1 MGSIAADLRY
11 GLRLLRRSPGFTTVT
26 VVTLALGI
34 GANTVIFSTVE
45 TVLLRSLPYGDPERL
60 VMVWEDASYARIPRN
75 TPAPANYVDWKARNR
90 SFLDMAATRG
100 ASANLTV
107 DGPPELVL
115 GRAVTPNFFAVLQ
128 VLPALG
134 RTFSLEEER
143 SGAPV
148 VVISDGLWQR
158 RYSGD
163 PSVIGRTITMDGA
176 AQTVIGVMPRGFAFR
191 NRDIDY
197 WIPIRLTPALLAARN
212 SHFLNVV
219 ARLRPAA
226 SVESAR
232 AEMRSIAAQ
241 LTTEYP
247 DTNAQVGAV
256 VVPMRDEILGN
267 TRMQL
272 IVLMA
277 AAGAVLLIACANLAS
292 LLLSRALGRRGEL
305 AVRAALGASRGALVR
320 QLVTEAMLLSGLGG
334 VVAIAMAPLGMS
346 VVSRMIPSGIAAT
359 PASVLDGRLLA
370 FTLLL
375 SAATG
380 IAFSVIPAL
389 QMARPSLTDALRL
402 VGRGSLGAGQRL
414 MPDGLVVLQVAAAL
428 VLLVSAGLMVR
439 TLINLRAI
447 DVGFTPDHLLT
458 VRTTLPQRKYSD
470 AAARNAFYERV
481 IAQVRAQPGVRSA
494 AYASTLPFQTQGNTI
509 FYGVEGRDQPAN
521 VPDDALLRTGTS
533 DYLRTLGVQL
543 VEGRLIDD
551 RDGRDAPLVI
561 VINETL
567 ARTFWPHESATGHR
581 MQISSS
587 QSPWRTIVGVV
598 RDVRERG
605 YEPALKPGVYLPY
618 AQVPDT
624 WAMPEYL
631 VIRTETEPLAMTAIA
646 RAAVKAVDPDQPIST
661 VRTMDDIIDRDV
673 ADRTQQATL
682 LGAFSTLALLLATV
696 GLYGVLSYTVTQR
709 RREIG
714 VRLALGAAG
723 SDIVRTVLARGLA
736 LTLTGIAAGTAGA
749 WAATRLLQAVLY
761 GVTPADP
768 ATFGS
773 VIMLLSGV
781 GTVACA
787 APAWRAMRVDPI
799 EVLRDE

>member
-1 MGSIAADLRY
+1 
-11 GLRLLRRSPGFTTVT
+11 
-26 VVTLALGI
+26 
-34 GANTVIFSTVE
+34 
-45 TVLLRSLPYGDPERL
+45 
-60 VMVWEDASYARIPRN
+60 
-75 TPAPANYVDWKARNR
+75 
-90 SFLDMAATRG
+90 
-100 ASANLTV
+100 
-107 DGPPELVL
+107 
-115 GRAVTPNFFAVLQ
+115 
-128 VLPALG
+128 
-134 RTFSLEEER
+134 
-143 SGAPV
+143 V
-148 VVISDGLWQR
+148 VVISHGLWQR
-158 RYSGD
+158 RYDGD

-176 AQTVIGVMPRGFAFR
+176 AQTIIGVMPRGFAFR
-191 NRDIDY
+191 NREIDY

-219 ARLRPAA
+219 ARLRPAV
-226 SVESAR
+226 SVEAAGTDLR
-232 AEMRSIAAQ
+232 AIAAQ
-241 LTTEYP
+241 LTAEYP
-247 DTNAQVGAV
+247 ETNAQVGAV
-256 VVPMRDEILGN
+256 VVPMRDEVLGN

-305 AVRAALGASRGALVR
+305 AVRAALGASRGALIR

-334 VVAIAMAPLGMS
+334 IVATGIAPLGLS
-346 VVSRMIPSGIAAT
+346 VVGRMIPTGIAAA
-359 PASVLDGRLLA
+359 PASVLDARMLA

-380 IAFSVIPAL
+380 IAFSVIPAF
-389 QMARPSLTDALRL
+389 QMARPSLTDSLRN
-402 VGRGSLGAGQRL
+402 VGRGTVGAGQRL
-414 MPDGLVVLQVAAAL
+414 MRDGLVVLQVAVAL

-458 VRTTLPQRKYSD
+458 IRTTLPQRKYHDPS
-470 AAARNAFYERV
+470 ARNAFYERV
-481 IAQVRAQPGVRSA
+481 LAHVRAQPGVRSA

-509 FYGVEGRDQPAN
+509 FYRVEGRNQPAN

-533 DYLRTLGVQL
+533 DYLRTLGAQL
-543 VEGRLIDD
+543 IEGRLIDD
-551 RDGRDAPLVI
+551 RDGPDAPFVI

-567 ARTFWPHESATGHR
+567 ARTFWPHESALGHR

-605 YEPALKPGVYLPY
+605 YEPALKPGVYLAY

-624 WAMPEYL
+624 WAVPEYL
-631 VIRTETEPLAMTAIA
+631 VFRTTTEPLAMTAMA
-646 RAAVKAVDPDQPIST
+646 REAVSAVDPDQPISA
-661 VRTMDDIIDRDV
+661 VRTMDDLIDRDV
-673 ADRTQQATL
+673 AARTQQATL
-682 LGAFSTLALLLATV
+682 LGAFSTLALLLAAV

-714 VRLALGAAG
+714 VRLALGAAA
-723 SDIVRTVLARGLA
+723 SDIFRTVLARGLA
-736 LTLTGIAAGTAGA
+736 LTVTGIAAGTAGA

-761 GVTPADP
+761 GVAPVDP

-773 VIMLLSGV
+773 VIALLMV
-781 GTVACA
+781 IGTVACA
-787 APAWRAMRVDPI
+787 APAWRAVGVDPI
-799 EVLRDE
+799 EVLRED

>member
-1 MGSIAADLRY
+1 
-11 GLRLLRRSPGFTTVT
+11 
-26 VVTLALGI
+26 
-34 GANTVIFSTVE
+34 
-45 TVLLRSLPYGDPERL
+45 
-60 VMVWEDASYARIPRN
+60 
-75 TPAPANYVDWKARNR
+75 
-90 SFLDMAATRG
+90 
-100 ASANLTV
+100 
-107 DGPPELVL
+107 
-115 GRAVTPNFFAVLQ
+115 
-128 VLPALG
+128 
-134 RTFSLEEER
+134 
-143 SGAPV
+143 
-148 VVISDGLWQR
+148 
-158 RYSGD
+158 
-163 PSVIGRTITMDGA
+163 
-176 AQTVIGVMPRGFAFR
+176 
-191 NRDIDY
+191 
-197 WIPIRLTPALLAARN
+197 
-212 SHFLNVV
+212 
-219 ARLRPAA
+219 
-226 SVESAR
+226 
-232 AEMRSIAAQ
+232 
-241 LTTEYP
+241 
-247 DTNAQVGAV
+247 
-256 VVPMRDEILGN
+256 
-267 TRMQL
+267 
-272 IVLMA
+272 
-277 AAGAVLLIACANLAS
+277 
-292 LLLSRALGRRGEL
+292 
-305 AVRAALGASRGALVR
+305 
-320 QLVTEAMLLSGLGG
+320 
-334 VVAIAMAPLGMS
+334 
-346 VVSRMIPSGIAAT
+346 
-359 PASVLDGRLLA
+359 
-370 FTLLL
+370 
-375 SAATG
+375 
-380 IAFSVIPAL
+380 
-389 QMARPSLTDALRL
+389 
-402 VGRGSLGAGQRL
+402 
-414 MPDGLVVLQVAAAL
+414 
-428 VLLVSAGLMVR
+428 
-439 TLINLRAI
+439 LINLRAI
-447 DVGFTPDHLLT
+447 DIGFTPGHLLT